1 MVGLSLAILG
11 GSALALYENRK
22 MAVEQDKEP
31 IPETPEVLEGERE
44 IVSIDYRRGERFG
57 RYEPTA
63 TMIEEDSVS
72 LKVTNH
78 NCVPVDVRLFYTGD
92 GLNSIDNF
100 DNDYVKNVVNLTTD
114 DWGGNFLDSEGK
126 TWVNDGVTLP
136 FAFNAV
142 VELKVLYS
150 YYSGTLVTLS
160 TQVGESIDA
169 FLLRF
174 TEAIRTSIGQPNY
187 NLFNMSTCGSSI
199 YYNAGNCNINFI
211 QYNIKPAGVAPQ
223 QLEITGLFSPTAVTK
238 VDVFTFP
245 LRHPEPTDWNVPVEV
260 RDLST
265 LDADGYTEF
274 INSLLNQDLFVTNI
288 KKYSNNVNQVGQPVR
303 FQSYD
308 LDGNEQKLPQTN
320 VIDPYQPQAVLNDYA
335 DIVIDGQ
342 TFATINM
349 LAGEFIE
356 LNLYYD
362 KAGILTY
369 DEIEKLQESQGKE
382 ISEQEE
388 KDLQEAYLNFSG
400 FKNNKQTEKL
410 LLLAILGLIIFKK

>member
-1 MVGLSLAILG
+1 MLGVSLAILG

-22 MAVEQDKEP
+22 TKLEEEKEP
-31 IPETPEVLEGERE
+31 TPETPEVLEGERE

-78 NCVPVDVRLFYTGD
+78 NCVPIDVKLFYTGD

-100 DNDYVKNVVNLTTD
+100 NNDWNKNLKRFTTD
-114 DWGGNFLDSEGK
+114 DWGGSFLDAEGK
-126 TWVNDGVTLP
+126 TWVNDGKTLP
-136 FAFNAV
+136 YAFGGIRQ
-142 VELKVLYS
+142 LRVLYS
-150 YYSGTLVTLS
+150 YGAGTYVILN
-160 TQVGESIDA
+160 TQVGEPIDA

-174 TEAIRTSIGQPNY
+174 TEAIYADIGNY
-187 NLFNMSTCGSSI
+187 NLFDMSTCGSSI
-199 YYNAGNCNINFI
+199 YYSDGVCYVDFI
-211 QYNIKPAGVAPQ
+211 QYNLKLGGSAPQ
-223 QLEITGLFSPTAVTK
+223 QIFILGYTSPAPFTD
-238 VDVFTFP
+238 VDVFTFN
-245 LRHPEPTDWNVPVEV
+245 LKYTEPTTWNVPVEV

-265 LDADGYTEF
+265 LDADGYSEF
-274 INSLLNQDLFVTNI
+274 VNSLLNQDLFVTNI

-342 TFATINM
+342 TFAAINM

-382 ISEQEE
+382 IAEQEE